1 MTHRQPAKDD
11 EKSVINASLY
21 PSAREKFLEES
32 LLQAQ
37 TRLNEVRLRLESSE
51 ERFRNIIDK
60 SADGI
65 IVVDKD
71 GVVRFMNQAV
81 ESLFGDKSKKLLGS
95 YFGFPLTAGES
106 SDLTIVRGMGDMSEV
121 EMRVTETQWE
131 GEMVYLASLR
141 DITRRKR
148 AEEQILHDAFHN
160 PLSGLPNRALFM
172 DRLGMAFERLRRNED
187 YSFAVLYMDLDRFK
201 LINNSMGQTAGDKV
215 LVSVSKKL
223 ESCLRKVDTIAHLGG
238 DEFAVLID
246 GVNDL
251 GEAMQVVSRINNE
264 LKTPIEVN
272 GEEVFITMSIG
283 IRFGMRDCDDP
294 ETPLR
299 DAETAMHRAKENGGE
314 SCQIFDREMH
324 VKAMKNL
331 HLEAEIRRAVE
342 KHEFRIHY
350 QPIVSTLSGK
360 ITGFEPLLRW
370 DHPERG
376 LLAAGEF
383 IHVINETGL
392 IVPIC
397 EISLHTACEQSMTW
411 ISRGFHPVYA
421 SVNISPVQLRQYNF
435 VDSIARVLKD
445 TGLDPSLL
453 VLEFTEDSVIQDM
466 EVNLKILHELRA
478 MGMGISIDD
487 FGTGYSSLSYLKRF
501 PVTSIKIDRSFVKGL
516 PQDSDDSAIVRA
528 IITMA
533 HSLGLKVTA
542 EGVETE
548 EQLEVLRRLDC
559 DELQGYLFSRPVPAN
574 EFEELLKF
582 YSLIKREA

>member
-1 MTHRQPAKDD
+1 MTDRQPAKDD

-37 TRLNEVRLRLESSE
+37 TRLNEVRLRLEASE

-106 SDLTIVRGMGDMSEV
+106 SDLTIVRGTGDMSEV

-148 AEEQILHDAFHN
+148 AEERILHDAFHN

-172 DRLGMAFERLRRNED
+172 DRLGMALERLRRNED

-251 GEAMQVVSRINNE
+251 GEAMQVVSRINSE
-264 LKTPIEVN
+264 LKSPIEVN
-272 GEEVFITMSIG
+272 GEQVFITMSIG
-283 IRFGMRDCDDP
+283 IRFGIRDCDDP

-370 DHPERG
+370 EHPERG

-397 EISLHTACEQSMTW
+397 EISLHTACEQSMEW

-466 EVNLKILHELRA
+466 EVNLKILHQLRA

-559 DELQGYLFSRPVPAN
+559 DELQGYLFSRPIPAN

-582 YSLIKREA
+582 YSLIKKEA